1 MVRAKSSTNNK
12 TGGILSERLPPLR
25 IPGREPEQKKEG
37 ASSRMVCIKEGND

>member
-1 MVRAKSSTNNK
+1 MVGAKSSTN
-12 TGGILSERLPPLR
+12 TGGRLSERLPPLG